1 MGRAFTIGAFARRSR
16 LSTKALRLYEAEG
29 VLVPAAVDPA
39 NGYRRYDEAQLRD
52 ARVIRMLRRIDMP
65 IRTVGMVLAADRR
78 DRARLVRRYWADVEG
93 RIDRQRSIA
102 HHLIDNLSE
111 GEETHPMF
119 DVRTRNVEAQHVVT
133 EQAHLTAEMLDDW
146 IDGALTRERAALASV
161 GGPSGHPAII
171 FHGEVNEDSD
181 GPVEAVT
188 PFTPNGTVDVATRL
202 DPERREAFVTITKAQ
217 LAFPD
222 VLVAYDAVE
231 AWIAQ
236 NARQVGSPREIYFTD
251 VASAADDDL
260 VCEIAFPIA
269 DR

>member
-1 MGRAFTIGAFARRSR
+1 
-16 LSTKALRLYEAEG
+16 LYETEG
-29 VLVPAAVDPA
+29 VLIPAAIDPA

-65 IRTVGMVLAADRR
+65 IRVVASVLHADRR
-78 DRARLVRRYWADVEG
+78 DRARIVRRYWADVEA
-93 RIDRQRSIA
+93 RTSRQRSIA
-102 HHLIDNLSE
+102 HHLIQNLSE

-119 DVRTRNVEAQHVVT
+119 EIRTRDVDAQHVVT

-146 IDGALTRERAALASV
+146 IERTLTRERTALEPV
-161 GGPSGHPAII
+161 GGPSGPPAII

-188 PFTPNGTVDVATRL
+188 PFAPGGEVDVATRV
-202 DPERREAFVTITKAQ
+202 DPARREAFVTVTKRQ
-217 LAFPD
+217 LVFPD

-236 NARQVGSPREIYFTD
+236 HARQVGSPREIYFTD
-251 VASAADDDL
+251 VAAAADDDL
-260 VCEIAFPIA
+260 VCEIAFPIV